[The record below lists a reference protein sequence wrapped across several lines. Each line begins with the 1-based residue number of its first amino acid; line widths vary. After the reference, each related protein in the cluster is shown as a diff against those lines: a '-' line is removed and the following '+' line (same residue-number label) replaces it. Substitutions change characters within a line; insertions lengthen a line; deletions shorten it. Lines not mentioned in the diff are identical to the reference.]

1 MKINIY
7 NNKVR
12 GELTGDDTARLSHRS
27 VSSSRPSLFVHFDY
41 WQVLSVFSDRFES
54 QITKPVWVS

>member
-12 GELTGDDTARLSHRS
+12 GELTDNDTARLSHRF
-27 VSSSRPSLFVHFDY
+27 VSSSHPPLFVQFDY
-41 WQVLSVFSDRFES
+41 WLVLSVFSDRFES